1 MIVYGVQF
9 PDNVLDK
16 AWENAVTRGLSYAVL
31 TRELARLGYEPGY
44 RTARAADRL
53 LQKKR
58 KAGVVKYEKGKWA
71 LL

>member
-9 PDNVLDK
+9 PDNVLET
-16 AWENAVTRGLSYAVL
+16 AWENAVAKGLSYAVL
-31 TRELARLGYEPGY
+31 QREFTLLGYAPGD

-58 KAGVVKYEKGKWA
+58 KEGVVKYEKGAWV